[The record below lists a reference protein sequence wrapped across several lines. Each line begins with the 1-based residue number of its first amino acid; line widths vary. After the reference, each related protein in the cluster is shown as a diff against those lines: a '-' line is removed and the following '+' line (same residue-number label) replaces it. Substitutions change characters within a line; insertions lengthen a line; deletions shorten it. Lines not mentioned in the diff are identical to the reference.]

1 MEKDVKVKEEETSF
15 FERKITTKKQLRAAM
30 EKMFLPELMGKAKQQ
45 PNIALC
51 VRFCIWPKSRRV
63 SVSFSL
69 LEPMNTA
76 VVVFLLA
83 AKCF

>member
-15 FERKITTKKQLRAAM
+15 FERKITTKKTTKGYGK
-30 EKMFLPELMGKAKQQ
+30 KMFLPELMGKAKQQ

-63 SVSFSL
+63 S
-69 LEPMNTA
+69 A
-76 VVVFLLA
+76 
-83 AKCF
+83 

>member
-15 FERKITTKKQLRAAM
+15 FERKITKKKQLRAM